1 MKRMKRLCWTFL
13 VLALPLLLNQCANK
27 ETTLTESDLF
37 AAKIAEARGSWKKS
51 KSLFGADKQGLPP
64 DRVEALGDIALE
76 NRDYESSLVNF
87 MAILQKNPERYD
99 LHYKVGVIFLLNGEL
114 EAAQKELALV
124 LVHHPEMPQAH
135 EAMGLVHLQEKRYP
149 LAIEEFQLVLSQD
162 PARAS
167 ARHLLGVTYLEMR
180 QPAKAVAQLKQA
192 VALNPSHVASYA
204 ALGEAYL
211 ELKDSRQAIATLKR
225 GLAID
230 PKNQKLN
237 FRLGNALAAENRY
250 DEALEAF
257 MKVGDEAQAYNN
269 IGVHYFMA
277 GQYEDAAKCFQRAI
291 ELRPTFYEEA
301 KTNLQR
307 ALEKLHQMR
316 KNDG

>member
-1 MKRMKRLCWTFL
+1 MKRIRRLSWTVL
-13 VLALPLLLNQCANK
+13 VLALPLLLSQCAKK
-27 ETTLTESDLF
+27 ETVSPESDLF
-37 AAKIAEARGSWKKS
+37 STKMAETKDSWKKS
-51 KSLFGADKQGLPP
+51 KSLFGADKHGLPP
-64 DRVEALGDIALE
+64 DRLEALGEIALQ
-76 NRDYESSLVNF
+76 NREYESSLINF

-99 LHYKVGVIFLLNGEL
+99 LHYKVGVIFLLNGQL

-124 LVHHPEMPQAH
+124 LVHQPEMIQAH

-149 LAIEEFQLVLSQD
+149 LAVEEFRLVLSRD
-162 PARAS
+162 RS
-167 ARHLLGVTYLEMR
+167 RVNARHLLGVTYLEMR
-180 QPAKAVAQLKQA
+180 QPAKAVAELKQA
-192 VALNPSHVASYA
+192 VALDPRHVASYN

-211 ELKDSRQAIATLKR
+211 ELKDSRQAVAVLKR

-230 PKNQKLN
+230 PKDQKLN
-237 FRLGNALAAENRY
+237 FHLGNALAGEKRY
-250 DEALEAF
+250 DEALEVF

-316 KNDG
+316 GNRG

>member
-1 MKRMKRLCWTFL
+1 MKRMKRLCWTVV
-13 VLALPLLLNQCANK
+13 VLTLPLLLSQCAK
-27 ETTLTESDLF
+27 QETKSMEPDPF
-37 AAKIAEARGSWKKS
+37 ATKMAEAENSWKKS

-64 DRVEALGDIALE
+64 DRLEALGDIALQ
-76 NRDYESSLVNF
+76 NRDYESSIINF
-87 MAILQKNPERYD
+87 LAILRKNPERYD
-99 LHYKVGVIFLLNGEL
+99 LHYKVGVIFLLNGQL

-124 LVHHPEMPQAH
+124 LVHQPEMTQAH
-135 EAMGLVHLQEKRYP
+135 EAMGLVHLQEKSYP

-162 PARAS
+162 PHKAN

-192 VALNPSHVASYA
+192 VALNPNNVASYA

-237 FRLGNALAAENRY
+237 FHLGKALAAENRY
-250 DEALEAF
+250 DEALEVF

-291 ELRPTFYEEA
+291 ELRPTFYDEA